1 MNLTPDREPLHAR
14 KPHVTAEYVRALLAA
29 RKAWQRRY
37 VRSARLSL
45 GRESRDHTPPGIT
58 EPRTAVLCG
67 SDGQPRWDVGVQSAN
82 RNRLCH
88 LWEGQVKQPNPG
100 SALEAVDVCELA
112 IW

>member
-1 MNLTPDREPLHAR
+1 MIFDHPYN
-14 KPHVTAEYVRALLAA
+14 AEYVRALLAA

-58 EPRTAVLCG
+58 ELRTAVLCG
-67 SDGQPRWDVGVQSAN
+67 SDRQPRWDVGVQVRTAIAYVI
-82 RNRLCH
+82 CQ
-88 LWEGQVKQPNPG
+88 EGQVKQPNPG

-112 IW
+112 MW